1 MNGRFVRI
9 RVVSLEGVGVCG
21 DCVMMWVCTYEG
33 VSDGFV
39 RCEWWVW
46 RV

>member
-1 MNGRFVRI
+1 M
-9 RVVSLEGVGVCG
+9 SG
-21 DCVMMWVCTYEG
+21 DCVMWVCTYEG